1 MTSNGQTIT
10 QQREGARLYA
20 SPDVEHVSLG
30 GSIRAVVYWLVA
42 LPIVLLAY
50 GSPSLDIGRKLQ
62 ERLPLWVGAG
72 VVLAL
77 WSQVVNGVRV
87 AAEWEKGVILTMGK
101 FSEIRGSGVF
111 YVMPVIESV
120 QFVDTRVQVLNIP
133 RQRAITKDNV
143 PVVIDGALFLS
154 VRNPGYAITKVQ
166 NYRFAT
172 SQYAQSALRD
182 VVGSSSLD
190 DLLSEREKIQEQV
203 AAIVGEKVRD
213 WGLQVEAI
221 QLQDFDLPEDLQKV
235 MSRQASA
242 EREKRA
248 TITKAEGD
256 RLAAQNLAEAA
267 KLMQANPIALEL
279 RTLQTIDGL
288 AASPSNTVVLFPME
302 LGHMV
307 QGLAK
312 VASSPPADGKKAAP
326 PPPGSSIL
334 KS

>member
-1 MTSNGQTIT
+1 MRSSEIDPE
-10 QQREGARLYA
+10 REGSRAYA
-20 SPDVEHVSLG
+20 TLNVQHISMG
-30 GSIRAVVYWLVA
+30 GPIRGIAYWA
-42 LPIVLLAY
+42 YWAIVILFFLFAY
-50 GSPSLDIGRKLQ
+50 GKPTFDEATLKSRSPFLFGAVIGSFIWGKV
-62 ERLPLWVGAG
+62 VGG
-72 VVLAL
+72 I
-77 WSQVVNGVRV
+77 RV
-87 AAEWEKGVILTMGK
+87 AAEWEKGVILTLGK
-101 FSEIRGSGVF
+101 FSEVRGSGVF
-111 YVMPVIESV
+111 YVMPFIETV
-120 QFVDTRVQVLNIP
+120 QFVDTRVQVINIP

-143 PVVIDGALFLS
+143 PVVIDGALFMS
-154 VRNPGYAITKVQ
+154 VKNPGFAITKVQ
-166 NYRFAT
+166 DYRFAT

-190 DLLSEREKIQEQV
+190 ELLSEREKIQEQI
-203 AAIVGEKVRD
+203 ASIVGEKVRD
-213 WGLQVEAI
+213 WGLKVDSI
-221 QLQDFDLPEDLQKV
+221 QLQDFDLPEDLKKV

-242 EREKRA
+242 EREKRE

-256 RLAAQNLAEAA
+256 RVAAQNLAEAA

-312 VASSPPADGKKAAP
+312 VASSPPADGKTAAP
-326 PPPGSSIL
+326 PPPNAGSL